1 MHLFWSATPFYWV
14 HSTKVIF
21 KSQLH
26 IFYAFHR
33 DRCRGFLSV
42 PTGSQN
48 AILLIL
54 IIHSKTYVCKNNN
67 IYIKN
72 LPFTKA
78 KEGTRLLAHALSLST
93 LSNIF
98 LSFNCDML
106 LLFYCW
112 LCFLLCNS
120 YRQHTMLKVSLDII
134 FGCILANIIA
144 SLAGACITLSS

>member
-14 HSTKVIF
+14 HFTKVIF

-54 IIHSKTYVCKNNN
+54 IIHSKTYVCKSNNTYKKFATN
-67 IYIKN
+67 K
-72 LPFTKA
+72 TKKRA
-78 KEGTRLLAHALSLST
+78 RAFWRMPYKSI
-93 LSNIF
+93 IF